1 MDSLPEALQW
11 KIMMYNRHPCAEI
24 MHGLLGAYRD
34 VLEIQRTSKDRN
46 FRNCASPSFFDWK
59 LHGIGCDEWSD
70 LFQARQDWIRKTDIL
85 DRLGDPRLDRTIQ
98 RWEDERDQ
106 LLDLEYKF

>member
-1 MDSLPEALQW
+1 MDTLPEALQW

-24 MHGLLGAYRD
+24 MHGLLGAYRY
-34 VLEIQRTSKDRN
+34 VLEIQRKSKDRH
-46 FRNCASPSFFDWK
+46 FRHCSSPSFFDWK

-70 LFQARQDWIRKTDIL
+70 LFQARQEGIRKTCIL
-85 DRLGDPRLDRTIQ
+85 DRLGDRRLDSLIQ
-98 RWEDERDQ
+98 LWDDERDQ